1 MRIHNYKVLKDKRR
15 ALRKN
20 QTPAEAQLWKYLR
33 VRQLQG
39 RKFRRQHSIMYFIV
53 DFYCPQEQLIIELD
67 GEYHND
73 ILQKAYDVKRT
84 CLLQKHGFKVIRIKN
99 QDVFNSIEMVL
110 LTIASE
116 FKRQ

>member
-33 VRQLQG
+33 GRQLQG

-73 ILQKAYDVKRT
+73 ILQQAYDAKRT
-84 CLLQKHGFKVIRIKN
+84 CLLQKHGFKVIRFENK
-99 QDVFNSIEMVL
+99 DVFESIENVL
-110 LTIASE
+110 LEIISA
-116 FKRQ
+116 FKSS

>member
-1 MRIHNYKVLKDKRR
+1 MRIHNYKVLKTKRR

-33 VRQLQG
+33 RRKLQD

-73 ILQKAYDVKRT
+73 ILQQAYDAKRT
-84 CLLQKHGFKVIRIKN
+84 SLLERHGFTVIRFENKE
-99 QDVFNSIEMVL
+99 VFKSIENVL
-110 LTIASE
+110 LAIITA
-116 FKRQ
+116 FKSS